1 MQGHATIIGAG
12 IAGLA
17 TAIALRRTGW
27 TVTIRER
34 ALAISAGGNALGM
47 WPAAMTALDALDLGG
62 DRVRAHAVYAAGERI
77 LTPEGALQSHIPP
90 SRHVYL
96 ISRRRLLEVL
106 YDAVPPEGL
115 IAWGTPLRPG
125 EDLPPGDIIVGADG
139 IHSVVR
145 ERHWGTTTERSLGTV
160 ALRGDIS
167 GGEVSGVTETW
178 GGRGGAMFGGH
189 ADQRPTDQLVRLCS
203 PRCAYCYRG
212 GRRRCGPARAFRN
225 LASCGL
231 GGGAP
236 DHRPG
241 RGCPRPVRCAP
252 PCSYAKGRVVLI
264 GDAAHAM
271 APDLGRG
278 ACEALV
284 DALTLAEQLSGAD
297 TPAPALRQFD
307 HLRRHRT
314 QRYVAIS
321 RMLNRLSTGTRGDP
335 RPHGTARAAAQRGI
349 GCPADR
355 ARPKL
360 TVDRPGGKSP
370 PRATAG
376 PSSPTYDAA

>member
-47 WPAAMTALDALDLGG
+47 WPAAMTALDALDLG

-106 YDAVPPEGL
+106 YDAVPEGL

-167 GGEVSGVTETW
+167 GEVSGVTETW
-178 GGRGGAMFGGH
+178 GRGAMFGVTPTSDRRTNWFACVRPGVLTATGDGVA
-189 ADQRPTDQLVRLCS
+189 ADLREHFGTWHPAVSAVVHRITDQDVDARDLFDVRH
-203 PRCAYCYRG
+203 RG
-212 GRRRCGPARAFRN
+212 
-225 LASCGL
+225 
-231 GGGAP
+231 
-236 DHRPG
+236 
-241 RGCPRPVRCAP
+241 
-252 PCSYAKGRVVLI
+252 SYAKGRVVLI

-321 RMLNRLSTGTRGDP
+321 RMLNRLSTGTRGIHV
-335 RPHGTARAAAQRGI
+335 RTALLALLPSAGSAAQRTE
-349 GCPADR
+349 PVR
-355 ARPKL
+355 
-360 TVDRPGGKSP
+360 S
-370 PRATAG
+370 
-376 PSSPTYDAA
+376 